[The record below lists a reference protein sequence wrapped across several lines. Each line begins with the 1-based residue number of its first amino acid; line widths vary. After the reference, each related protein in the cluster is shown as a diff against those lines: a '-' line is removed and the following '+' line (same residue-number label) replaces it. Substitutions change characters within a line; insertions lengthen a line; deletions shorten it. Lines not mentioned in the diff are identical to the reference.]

1 MHSSERQLMTTSD
14 IGSATPHGTARIRI
28 SQAAGARAD
37 IGVAT
42 DVGLRHPTN
51 QDFAAVDVD
60 RDGCHVVLVVAD
72 GVSSTDGAEDA
83 ARTAA
88 TTACDYLTA
97 ALAQGLPVSDDAVI
111 SLFGRAVQR
120 AHQAV
125 VDNPAPEGTGACTLV
140 SAICS
145 VDRILVANVGDTRAY
160 WFPAD
165 GAARR
170 LTVDDSVAQAQIDMG
185 MSREEAEAG
194 AGAHAITK
202 WIGARA
208 TDLEPR
214 VLSIRPRMPGWVM
227 VCSDGLWNHVPD
239 PTDLAG
245 VVGHYAAAAAPGA
258 DGRPDPDAVAA
269 ALTEFANAQGG
280 FDNVTVAL
288 WRADDVPVR
297 PEASPS
303 SPDAPVE

>member
-1 MHSSERQLMTTSD
+1 MTTSD
-14 IGSATPHGTARIRI
+14 IGSATPPVPARIRI
-28 SQAAGARAD
+28 SQIAGARPD

-72 GVSSTDGAEDA
+72 GVSSTDGAEEA
-83 ARTAA
+83 AQTAA
-88 TTACDYLTA
+88 STACDYLTA
-97 ALAQGLPVSDDAVI
+97 ALTQGLPVSDDAVI

-125 VDNPAPEGTGACTLV
+125 LDAPGPEGTGACTLV
-140 SAICS
+140 TAICS

-160 WFPAD
+160 WFPTE
-165 GAARR
+165 GPARR

-208 TDLEPR
+208 TDLDPR
-214 VLSIRPRMPGWVM
+214 VLSIRPRTPGWVM

-239 PTDLAG
+239 PTALG
-245 VVGHYAAAAAPGA
+245 EVVGRFTADAAPGA
-258 DGRPDPDAVAA
+258 DGRPDPQAVAA
-269 ALTEFANAQGG
+269 ALAEFANSQGG

-288 WRADDVPVR
+288 WRADAVPVR
-297 PEASPS
+297 REDSPA

>member
-1 MHSSERQLMTTSD
+1 
-14 IGSATPHGTARIRI
+14 
-28 SQAAGARAD
+28 
-37 IGVAT
+37 
-42 DVGLRHPTN
+42 
-51 QDFAAVDVD
+51 
-60 RDGCHVVLVVAD
+60 
-72 GVSSTDGAEDA
+72 
-83 ARTAA
+83 
-88 TTACDYLTA
+88 
-97 ALAQGLPVSDDAVI
+97 
-111 SLFGRAVQR
+111 
-120 AHQAV
+120 
-125 VDNPAPEGTGACTLV
+125 
-140 SAICS
+140 
-145 VDRILVANVGDTRAY
+145 
-160 WFPAD
+160 
-165 GAARR
+165 
-170 LTVDDSVAQAQIDMG
+170 